1 MARLRIRTSHTV
13 PVPGERSQRRA
24 GSSLEFMEQR
34 AYVPGDDP
42 RLVNWRA
49 YARTGKL
56 YTRIFQAENRGRFY
70 FWCDGSAS
78 MELYGK
84 EEYALRVTQTLAQI
98 ARSEGAYSLAPEGP
112 RHFTGQVSLD
122 PRGPLKGIPPL
133 AAGIRGTLVVVSDG
147 LDPGDWNGFFRR
159 LYRIP
164 LVFIQILAP
173 EELNPLAQDAEL
185 VDVETGARLTIDSRA
200 AALYQRRLEAHL
212 QMLRGLTRHRGYYGF
227 LRPEE
232 PIVARLWQQ
241 KVLEEA

>member
-1 MARLRIRTSHTV
+1 MARLRIRTSQMV

-24 GSSLEFMEQR
+24 GTSLEFLEQR

-42 RLVNWRA
+42 RLVNWLA

-78 MELYGK
+78 MSLYGK
-84 EEYALRVTQTLAQI
+84 DRYAQRVSQTLAQI
-98 ARSEGAYSLAPEGP
+98 ARAEGAYSLGPEGP
-112 RHFTGQVSLD
+112 RPFTGQVSPD
-122 PRGPLKGIPPL
+122 PRGPLAGIPAL
-133 AAGIRGTLVVVSDG
+133 AAGVRGTLVVISDG
-147 LDPGDWNGFFRR
+147 LDAGDWNVFLKR

-185 VDVETGARLTIDSRA
+185 VDVETGARLTIDARA
-200 AALYQRRLEAHL
+200 AGLYQRRLEAHIRL
-212 QMLRGLTRHRGYYGF
+212 LRSLTQRRGYYGF

-232 PIVARLWQQ
+232 PITARLWQQ